1 MVTPIT
7 ATDERALG
15 ADDGLI
21 LVSGDASG
29 APPGD
34 RKYRPDVEGLR
45 AVAVALAVLY
55 HADLLHMHGGYV
67 GVDVFF
73 VISGFVITGM
83 LLRERATTGRTGL
96 ADFYGRRARR
106 ILPASTLVLVA
117 TVLMSYA
124 WLGFLRGDAIASDA
138 KAAVLYVANFHFIA
152 NGTNYINSQQPPSPL
167 QNYWSLA
174 VEEQFYLIFPTLF
187 ILVTRVGRRFD
198 LRARMAMVL
207 TAAVGASL
215 AWSVVQT
222 SSNATAAYFSP
233 LTRAWELG
241 LGALIALAG
250 HHLVRVP
257 RRWGAVASWLGLGGI
272 LASAFVYGSS
282 TPYPGSAVILP
293 VACTGLVIAGGTAAG
308 GSGAERLL
316 AWSPVRRLG
325 QLSYP
330 LYLWS
335 WPLQMLFAQ
344 HYARTLSA
352 GTRVGIIILALVL
365 ADVTYSLVENPIR
378 HARLLVRNRWLSIAT
393 GLVLTGSAFL
403 VVAVERSMHP

>member
-7 ATDERALG
+7 AVDERALG
-15 ADDGLI
+15 ADDVLI
-21 LVSGDASG
+21 LPSGDASG

-34 RKYRPDVEGLR
+34 RRYRPDVEGLR

-198 LRARMAMVL
+198 LRARMAVVL

-250 HHLVRVP
+250 HQLARVP
-257 RRWGAVASWLGLGGI
+257 RRWGAAASWLGLGGI
-272 LASAFVYGSS
+272 LASAFVYNSS

-293 VACTGLVIAGGTAAG
+293 VACTGLVIAGGTAAA
-308 GSGAERLL
+308 GSGAEKLL

-393 GLVLTGSAFL
+393 GLALTGSAFL
-403 VVAVERSMHP
+403 VVAIERSVHP